1 MNLLST
7 LLCLISFLLP
17 MARASKD
24 RENNARIVYYSSKE
38 FDVFTELIP
47 AANNSTTTVAKNS
60 LFNAPLRDIHN
71 PSTILGL
78 ITISQSNM
86 LRFGYNVQNFVDTFH
101 FLDSKYPG
109 GSSITVMSSYASKST
124 CKLDIYT
131 YLIILIL

>member
-1 MNLLST
+1 MLELFTTAQKNLM
-7 LLCLISFLLP
+7 CLQ
-17 MARASKD
+17 
-24 RENNARIVYYSSKE
+24 
-38 FDVFTELIP
+38 LIP
-47 AANNSTTTVAKNS
+47 AANNSTTTTVAKNS

-109 GSSITVMSSYASKST
+109 GSSITIMSSYASKST